1 MIQDGKL
8 IEDTRAR
15 LIYLAW
21 RRYRIPRET
30 AEDLVQNALATFL
43 EVRDRYVRVE
53 EHPRVLTG
61 VFRNKCREYID
72 SRVREQRKFRELA
85 CSADAR
91 REIPSVAPE
100 GERAA
105 YGVLDQIV
113 KGEEAAIILEAL
125 AELRPEAREMFELIV
140 EDGASRKDLIER
152 YGLNKNTLDS
162 RLHVYRRELRAL
174 LAQRGFQF

>member
-1 MIQDGKL
+1 MIEDGKL
-8 IEDTRAR
+8 IEDTRSR

-21 RRYRIPRET
+21 RRYRIPREL

-43 EVRDRYVRVE
+43 EIRDRYERVE

-72 SRVREQRKFRELA
+72 ASVREQKKIRELA
-85 CSADAR
+85 SSADAR
-91 REIPSVAPE
+91 RELPVATP
-100 GERAA
+100 GGAA
-105 YGVLDQIV
+105 PGNGVLDQLV
-113 KGEEAAIILEAL
+113 RGEEATIILEAL
-125 AELRPEAREMFELIV
+125 AQLRPEAREMFELII

-162 RLHVYRRELRAL
+162 RLHVYRRELKSL
-174 LAQRGFQF
+174 LAQRGLHV

>member
-1 MIQDGKL
+1 MIEDGKL

-21 RRYRIPRET
+21 RRYRIPKET
-30 AEDLVQNALATFL
+30 AEDLVQNALATFI
-43 EVRDRYVRVE
+43 EVRDRYAKVE

-61 VFRNKCREYID
+61 VFRNKCREHID
-72 SRVREQRKFRELA
+72 FRVREQKKFRELA
-85 CSADAR
+85 SSADAR
-91 REIPSVAPE
+91 REIPTVAPD
-100 GERAA
+100 GARPDQ
-105 YGVLDQIV
+105 GVLDQLV
-113 KGEEAAIILEAL
+113 RGEEAAIILEAL

-162 RLHVYRRELRAL
+162 RLHVYRRELRTL
-174 LAQRGFQF
+174 LARRGFQF